1 MGFGPYESVGT
12 ASSGHCASAAAG
24 KNESVSLSLFIEVN
38 VLEFEEDLSTS
49 GHALLGRGGW
59 DEHLGKRTAEGVEEA
74 GP

>member
-1 MGFGPYESVGT
+1 MRECGDGKQWALHFRG
-12 ASSGHCASAAAG
+12 SG
-24 KNESVSLSLFIEVN
+24 VSLSLFMEVN
-38 VLEFEEDLSTS
+38 VLEFEEDLSAS